1 MAKAKLL
8 ATNLDLNCTLTSSL
22 APTFSFLDT
31 IMKTISLILLLSAY
45 SASAQDLTIKIDGFL
60 DIPWGA
66 TADTVK
72 KTFPSKSRARLD
84 QIKSKPGEFVFT
96 GGKFAKFK
104 VRRFTLEFINDRF
117 WNAHVRLEPVSKD
130 HAKEHATLKQLLSEK
145 YGAPS
150 SDEVRS
156 GNLITNWHVGPG
168 PEEKE
173 RIEIQ
178 SDPDGDGLKI
188 MYASDRFRKTLQAGS
203 APEVAKTT
211 KPISAAPG
219 AKDDL

>member
-1 MAKAKLL
+1 
-8 ATNLDLNCTLTSSL
+8 
-22 APTFSFLDT
+22 
-31 IMKTISLILLLSAY
+31 MKTTCLILLLSACT
-45 SASAQDLTIKIDGFL
+45 ASAQGLTAKIDGFM

-66 TADTVK
+66 TGDMVK
-72 KTFPSKSRARLD
+72 KTLPSKAHTRLD
-84 QIKSKPGEFVFT
+84 QIKIKPGELVFS

-104 VRRFTLEFINDRF
+104 VQRFTLEFINDRF

-130 HAKEHATLKQLLSEK
+130 HAKEHATLKQLISEK

-188 MYASDRFRKTLQAGS
+188 MYASDRFRKILQAGS

>member
-1 MAKAKLL
+1 
-8 ATNLDLNCTLTSSL
+8 
-22 APTFSFLDT
+22 
-31 IMKTISLILLLSAY
+31 MKTIPLIFLLSACT
-45 SASAQDLTIKIDGFL
+45 ASAQELTTKIDGFL

-72 KTFPSKSRARLD
+72 KTFPSKARARLD
-84 QIKSKPGEFVFT
+84 QINSKPGEFVFT

-104 VRRFTLEFINDRF
+104 VRRFNLEFINDRF
-117 WNAHVRLEPVSKD
+117 WNGHVTLEPVSKD
-130 HAKEHATLKQLLSEK
+130 HAKEHATFKQLLTEK
-145 YGAPS
+145 YGPPS

-156 GNLITNWHVGPG
+156 GNLVTNWHVGTG

-178 SDPDGDGLKI
+178 SDPNGDGLKI
-188 MYASDRFRKTLQAGS
+188 MYASDRLRKILQAGS
-203 APEVAKTT
+203 APEVPKKPKT
-211 KPISAAPG
+211 ISTAPG